1 MRVPLQLS
9 GEKINDEQLAA
20 LQKHVHEHLE
30 RYPEDYEYSYS
41 RGHLKGTTFLADPVA
56 VGRDPALKG
65 LRFTIMPGEMTV
77 PLFTQLV
84 DTLRELE
91 SRMCRFEVKL
101 HDDGAVS
108 SPQINN
114 RVDVHVPNLGLLKV
128 DEVELLE
135 DGCTNALQL
144 RLDEGW
150 RILSI
155 CPQPNQRRP
164 DYILGR
170 TKS

>member
-1 MRVPLQLS
+1 MRVPLRCEGAVS
-9 GEKINDEQLAA
+9 EEQLVA
-20 LQKHVHEHLE
+20 LQKHVHEVLE
-30 RYPEDYEYSYS
+30 RYPDDYEYSYS
-41 RGHLKGTTFLADPVA
+41 RGHLKGSTLLADPIA
-56 VGRDPALKG
+56 VGQDPALVG

-84 DTLRELE
+84 DTLRDLE
-91 SRMCRFEVKL
+91 ARMHRFEVRL
-101 HDDGAVS
+101 HDDGSVT

-135 DGCTNALQL
+135 DGCTTGLQCK
-144 RLDEGW
+144 LDEGW

-170 TKS
+170 TKE